1 MLGEL
6 LHDRRATVT
15 IIMVGMIA
23 AVIGVGA
30 FAVEVGSAYAA
41 RVSNQRF
48 ADAAAYAGALA
59 YSANGNS
66 TAAMNVAV
74 SRIATLNGLAS
85 AAVTASV
92 VTSPTGS
99 GNSAVLARATTSVG
113 LQLAR
118 VFQNNASMSV
128 SAAAYA
134 ELKPSGAACMV
145 GLSGSG
151 NSIIEN
157 GGATVVGTG
166 CAVAAKSNLSLT
178 GGSSLTAQGAYAG
191 GTVSQNGGSTITTT
205 PTANNI
211 VPNYAGVSD
220 PVAGNASLQAAFT
233 ALSSL
238 SGTVPNPTTP
248 GGGTALNF
256 VWSPSGTCPPG
267 GTSTDPLCPYFSGTG
282 GLYNKGTLP
291 CSAIDTITVA
301 GGVSV
306 HISAMPGCNYT
317 VANGITNSGTL
328 LQIDGTVGSWYVI
341 KGSATYGINAS
352 AQTIFGGAT
361 TFWVGGGIKVG
372 GGKSL
377 TLGNATN
384 FYVNAGI
391 TTCGSSTTNFTA
403 NRYLI
408 QGAVNL
414 AGTVNW
420 NTTGTNRST
429 QFFNAVSLGYVPA
442 PLCDPINSAGGG
454 TFTFGDG
461 TYSTNG
467 NLTLSSGPTYFS
479 NSQLSIHGNLLV
491 SSGAS
496 LCGTP
501 APCGSGT
508 SKMTIVDDGTNT
520 INGGATMNIAA
531 PLSGATY
538 GIPGIVLAGNYADT
552 GNYTQMF
559 SGGTGGTYAGVI
571 YFPNTN
577 VKFSGGAS
585 TGGTNCFEIV
595 ANVIQMTGGST
606 TASTCVGYGAS
617 VGPTVATLVQ

>member
-1 MLGEL
+1 MPGKL
-6 LHDRRATVT
+6 LRSRRATVS
-15 IIMVGMIA
+15 IIMATTIA
-23 AVIGVGA
+23 AMIGVGA
-30 FAVEVGSAYAA
+30 FAVEVGNAYAT
-41 RVSNQRF
+41 RVSNQRV

-66 TAAMNVAV
+66 TSAMNAAV

-85 AAVTASV
+85 NAVIASV

-99 GNSAVLARATTSVG
+99 GNSAVLAQATTSVS

-118 VFQNNASMSV
+118 VFQSNTTMSV
-128 SAAAYA
+128 GASAYA
-134 ELKPSGAACMV
+134 ELKPSGAACIV
-145 GLSGSG
+145 GLSSSG

-157 GGATVVGTG
+157 GGATIVGTG

-211 VPNYAGVSD
+211 VPSYAGISD

-238 SGTVPNPTTP
+238 SGTVASPTTP
-248 GGGTALNF
+248 AGGAILAFAST
-256 VWSPSGTCPPG
+256 PSGP
-267 GTSTDPLCPYFSGTG
+267 SDPTYPYYSGHSG
-282 GLYNKGTLP
+282 VYNTGTLP
-291 CSAIDTITVA
+291 CSPINKITVA

-306 HISAMPGCNYT
+306 HVSATAGCNYT
-317 VANGITNSGTL
+317 VANGISSSGNL
-328 LQIDGTVGSWYVI
+328 LQIDGTVGSWYVNN
-341 KGSATYGINAS
+341 GTQTYGINAS
-352 AQTIFGGAT
+352 SGTLTLGGAT
-361 TFWVGGGIKVG
+361 QFWIGGGVHNG
-372 GGKSL
+372 STL
-377 TLGNATN
+377 TLGSATN
-384 FYVNAGI
+384 VWINGGI
-391 TTCGSSTTNFTA
+391 STGGGTTTNLTA
-403 NRYLI
+403 NSYQI
-408 QGAVNL
+408 QGAVTL
-414 AGTVNW
+414 VGTVNW
-420 NTTGTNRST
+420 QTTGANSSA
-429 QFFNAVSLGYVPA
+429 QFFNAVSLG
-442 PLCDPINSAGGG
+442 SGGG

-461 TYSTNG
+461 NYSING
-467 NLTLSSGPTYFS
+467 NLTLGSGPTYFG
-479 NSQLSIHGNLLV
+479 NSQLSIHGNLVV

-538 GIPGIVLAGNYADT
+538 GIPGIVIAGNYTDT
-552 GNYTQMF
+552 GSYTQMF

-577 VKFSGGAS
+577 VKFSGGA
-585 TGGTNCFEIV
+585 GTSGPNCFEIV

-617 VGPTVATLVQ
+617 VGPSVATLVQ